1 MAKSI
6 KEANHFGDYLKF
18 VREAK
23 GLSLK
28 EVEKATGIPNAYL
41 SQLETG
47 SRKKL
52 PPPDRLRLLADFF
65 NVRVQQFLEKAGY
78 YEPEEIKETYEQSVE
93 KGFLHAINDP
103 RFRRGSHVK
112 TDELTLD
119 AKRFIYEIYAHNI
132 LLRDRANII
141 PATVVAPDG
150 ELTKTLQWMITD
162 VLRDTFKSGDA
173 IFVRYRVKVTC
184 TEKEGRTIGKG
195 LLAKMEK
202 ESERIT
208 QTSTG
213 DGESSH
219 RLSPSIGFETQI
231 LTEATEHAIKIAL
244 KKIKGTEWAS
254 LVGLK

>member
-1 MAKSI
+1 MTKTT
-6 KEANHFGDYLKF
+6 KETNHFGDYLKF

-47 SRKKL
+47 ARKKL

-65 NVRVQQFLEKAGY
+65 NVSVKQFLEKAGY
-78 YEPEEIKETYEQSVE
+78 YEADEIKETYEQSIE
-93 KGFLHAINDP
+93 KGFLHAITDP

-112 TDELTLD
+112 PSELTLD
-119 AKRFIYEIYAHNI
+119 AKRFIYEIYTHSIA
-132 LLRDRANII
+132 LRDRANII
-141 PATVVAPDG
+141 PSTIVAPEG
-150 ELTKTLQWMITD
+150 ETTKILHWMITD

-173 IFVRYRVKVTC
+173 VFVRYRVKVTC

-195 LLAKMEK
+195 LSAKVEK
-202 ESERIT
+202 ASEKIT

-213 DGESSH
+213 DGESAQKV
-219 RLSPSIGFETQI
+219 SPNIGFETQI
-231 LTEATEHAIKIAL
+231 LTEATEHAIKAAL
-244 KKIKGTEWAS
+244 KKVKGTDWA
-254 LVGLK
+254 LLMGLK